1 MKLVS
6 VNVSLPVEIDY
17 NNTRISTSI
26 FKTPIAGKVAVHQ
39 FQLAGDQQVDLEN
52 HGGGHKAVYAFATE
66 QYDYWRQTLARPDL
80 HYGQFGENL
89 TISGLDE
96 ASLCIGDQ
104 IQIGDCILEATQ
116 PRVPCF
122 KLGIALVL
130 ETMPKQFIEHGH
142 TGIYFKV
149 LKTGSI
155 TTGDNVTHIYH
166 HPHQLAVTTLFK
178 AYFDPDFLGAEKV
191 MQTAA
196 STQELSDEWREKVL
210 ERLANY

>member
-17 NNTRISTSI
+17 NNTRIATSI
-26 FKTPIAGKVAVHQ
+26 FKKPVTGKVTVNDT
-39 FQLAGDQQVDLEN
+39 LAGDQQVDLEN
-52 HGGGHKAVYAFATE
+52 HGGGHKAVYALATE
-66 QYDYWRQTLARPDL
+66 QYDYWRQTLNRPEL

-104 IQIGDCILEATQ
+104 IKVGDCILEATQ

-122 KLGIALVL
+122 KLGIALSL
-130 ETMPKQFIEHGH
+130 NTMPKQFIQHGH

-149 LKTGSI
+149 LKKGII
-155 TTGDNVTHIYH
+155 TAGDEVMRSYQ
-166 HPHQLAVTTLFK
+166 HPHQLAVKTLFK
-178 AYFDPDFLGAEKV
+178 AYFDPNFMGANQV
-191 MQTAA
+191 MKTAA
-196 STQELSDEWREKVL
+196 EIIELSDEWREKVL
-210 ERLANY
+210 ARLANA

>member
-6 VNVSLPVEIDY
+6 VNVSLPIEIDY

-26 FKTPIAGKVAVHQ
+26 FKKPVTGKVAISE
-39 FQLAGDQQVDLEN
+39 FKLAGDQQVDLEN
-52 HGGGHKAVYAFATE
+52 HGGGHKAVYAFSAE
-66 QYDYWRQTLARPDL
+66 QYGYWRQALARPEL

-122 KLGIALVL
+122 KLGIALAL
-130 ETMPKQFIEHGH
+130 ETMPQQFIHHAH
-142 TGIYFKV
+142 TGVYFKV
-149 LKTGSI
+149 IKMGSI
-155 TTGDNVTHIYH
+155 TAGDIVTHLYQ
-166 HPHQLAVTTLFK
+166 HPHQLAVKTLFS
-178 AYFDPDFLGAEKV
+178 AYFDPDFIDSVRV

-196 STQELSDEWREKVL
+196 DTPELSDEWREKVL
-210 ERLANY
+210 TRLAKS

>member
-6 VNVSLPVEIDY
+6 VNVSLPVEVDY

-26 FKTPIAGKVAVHQ
+26 FKKPIVGKVAVHE
-39 FQLAGDQQVDLEN
+39 FKLAGDQQVDLEN
-52 HGGGHKAVYAFATE
+52 HGGGHKAVYAFSAE
-66 QYDYWRQTLARPDL
+66 QYDYWRQELAKPEL

-96 ASLCIGDQ
+96 SSLCIGDQ

-122 KLGIALVL
+122 KLGIALAL
-130 ETMPKQFIEHGH
+130 ETMPKQFIAHGH

-149 LKTGSI
+149 LKMASI
-155 TTGDNVTHIYH
+155 TTGDKVTHIYQ
-166 HPHQLAVTTLFK
+166 HPNQLSVKSLFS
-178 AYFDPDFLGAEKV
+178 AYFDEDFMDAETV

-196 STQELSDEWREKVL
+196 ATPELSDEWRDKVL
-210 ERLANY
+210 ERLATL

>member
-26 FKTPIAGKVAVHQ
+26 FKKPVTDSVAVGE
-39 FQLAGDQQVDLEN
+39 FKLAGDQQVDLEN
-52 HGGGHKAVYAFATE
+52 HDGGHKAVYAFATE
-66 QYDYWRQTLARPDL
+66 QYDYWRQTLNRPEL

-122 KLGIALVL
+122 KLGIALSL
-130 ETMPKQFIEHGH
+130 ETMPKQFIQHGH

-149 LKTGSI
+149 LTLGSI
-155 TTGDNVTHIYH
+155 TAGDNVRRIYQ
-166 HPHQLAVTTLFK
+166 HPHKLAIKNLFN
-178 AYFDPDFLGAEKV
+178 AYFNPDFINAKKV
-191 MQTAA
+191 MAVAAETA
-196 STQELSDEWREKVL
+196 ELSDEWRDKVL
-210 ERLANY
+210 ASLASA

>member
-26 FKTPIAGKVAVHQ
+26 FKKPIAGKVAVGE
-39 FQLAGDQQVDLEN
+39 FKLAGDQQVDLEN

-66 QYDYWRQTLARPDL
+66 QYDYWRQTLARSDL

-122 KLGIALVL
+122 KLGIALAL
-130 ETMPKQFIEHGH
+130 DTMPKQFIQHGH

-149 LKTGSI
+149 LKIGTI
-155 TTGDNVTHIYH
+155 TMGDNVSHIYQ
-166 HPHQLAVTTLFK
+166 HPNQLPVKTLFS
-178 AYFDPDFLGAEKV
+178 AYFDQDFMGAEKV

-196 STQELSDEWREKVL
+196 ATPELSDEWREKVL
-210 ERLANY
+210 ERLASY